1 MTMLIFI
8 YQSKQKDNKGQ
19 QEKQKKTTKKREH

>member
-19 QEKQKKTTKKREH
+19 QEKQKKDNKKREH